1 MMFALLLN
9 AVRAD
14 IDRQAGWA
22 REEVRRQIRY
32 AVLMG
37 AIVGMTA
44 LAALGALIVG
54 LIALHAWLVPQIG
67 SLGALGMIGGGLLL
81 LALILLLVAF
91 ALRRPGLKARPALQV
106 ARPAALFRSR
116 PDLGAAQ
123 AIASDQGPKQRA
135 TNTLIEGTR
144 ANLLGALALAAVV
157 GLIAGRRLRRPEG

>member
-22 REEVRRQIRY
+22 RGEVRRQIRY

-37 AIVGMTA
+37 AMVGMTA

-54 LIALHAWLVPQIG
+54 LIALHSWLAPQIG

-81 LALILLLVAF
+81 LALMLLLAAF

-106 ARPAALFRSR
+106 ARPAALFRTR
-116 PDLGAAQ
+116 TDLGADQ
-123 AIASDQGPKQRA
+123 AIASGQRPRQRA
-135 TNTLIEGTR
+135 TDTLIEGTR
-144 ANLLGALALAAVV
+144 PDLLGALALLAVV
-157 GLIAGRRLRRPEG
+157 GVIAGRRLRRPEG